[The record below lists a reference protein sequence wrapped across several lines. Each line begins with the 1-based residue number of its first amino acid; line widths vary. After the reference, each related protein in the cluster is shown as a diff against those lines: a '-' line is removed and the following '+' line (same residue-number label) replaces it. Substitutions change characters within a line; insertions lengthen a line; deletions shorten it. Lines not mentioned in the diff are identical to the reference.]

1 MNAVQNGSE
10 IDLSLFNNSWYD
22 PERFLVVRSLWFFGG
37 LPILR
42 SKWIPSS
49 ALRVFLL
56 RAFGASVGGGVVVK
70 PGVRIK
76 HPWMLTIGENAWIGE
91 NCWIDNLAPVT
102 IADNACLSQ
111 DCYIC
116 TGNHDWSD
124 AAFGLIVKPV
134 EIGAGAWVGARALIA
149 PGVILE
155 TGAVAAAGSV
165 VTKRIPAWEIHA
177 GNPASFIRRRIIGTA
192 EKHQVSPEILDPKP
206 PAQSVGITH
215 KAR

>member
-1 MNAVQNGSE
+1 MNAVQNDGE
-10 IDLSLFNNSWYD
+10 TDLSRFNNDWYD
-22 PERFLVVRSLWFFGG
+22 PKRSLVVRSLWFFFG

-42 SKWIPSS
+42 SSWIPSS
-49 ALRVFLL
+49 ALRVRLL
-56 RAFGASVGGGVVVK
+56 RAFGASVGSGVIAK

-76 HPWMLTIGENAWIGE
+76 YPWMLTIGNSAWLGE
-91 NCWIDNLAPVT
+91 DCWIDNIGPVS
-102 IADNACLSQ
+102 IGDNACLSQ
-111 DCYIC
+111 GCYIC

-124 AAFGLIVKPV
+124 VAFGLIVKPV

-177 GNPASFIRRRIIGTA
+177 GNPASFVRRRIIGAA
-192 EKHQVSPEILDPKP
+192 EKLRS
-206 PAQSVGITH
+206 QS
-215 KAR
+215 RDS